1 MTFPSAAERCFFTL
15 HSPFFT
21 YFLPLLFHPVIIVFH
36 NHEDVALRK
45 FLIPVKHHIANAL
58 VEDVGTLV
66 TASHDDGV
74 VQTHMMITIGKRL
87 YEFGSR
93 HLLDVGEFGEMDFRK
108 LRNVIVRNHLTNH
121 RGIIQN
127 ARLFTLAEHLVQV
140 AFINRQAVTF
150 EHGSMKGRRFLL
162 ADRWQ
167 LRLVPNQHQA
177 VVMTL
182 INEMNQIIQ
191 QTATSESSST
201 QSQIGNHRSLIH
213 HEERIRI
220 EIVVEIELAVNAR
233 KCFLAIDAAMDGE
246 GRRTAAQGE
255 DLGSPARRSQEH
267 HLLTDGLHRADDG
280 TRKRSLTRTRTTP
293 QYHHS
298 MRIAIGHEAGE
309 DIQRIRLFGSWRKA
323 KLLQY
328 LIF

>member
-1 MTFPSAAERCFFTL
+1 
-15 HSPFFT
+15 
-21 YFLPLLFHPVIIVFH
+21 
-36 NHEDVALRK
+36 
-45 FLIPVKHHIANAL
+45 
-58 VEDVGTLV
+58 
-66 TASHDDGV
+66 
-74 VQTHMMITIGKRL
+74 MMITVGKRL

-93 HLLDVGEFGEMDFRK
+93 HQLDVLEAGEMDFRK

-127 ARLFTLAEHLVQV
+127 ARLLTLTEHLVQI
-140 AFINRQAVTF
+140 AFINRQAVAF

-162 ADRWQ
+162 ADRRQ
-167 LRLVPNQHQA
+167 LRLVANQHQA

-191 QTATSESSST
+191 QTAASEGGST
-201 QSQIGNHRSLIH
+201 QSQIGNHRGLIH
-213 HEERIRI
+213 HEERILI
-220 EIVVEIELAVNAR
+220 EIVVEIELTVNPR
-233 KCFLAIDAAMDGE
+233 KRFLAIDAAMDGE

-280 TRKRSLTRTRTTP
+280 TRERSLTRTRTTS
-293 QYHHS
+293 QYHHC
-298 MRIAIGHEAGE
+298 MRIAIGHEAGK
-309 DIQRIRLFGSWRKA
+309 DVKRICLLGSRRKA